1 MASGFDLFREQAAGE
16 YNRLSHLLP
25 GNRQYV
31 VARARQII
39 RQLDRF
45 ATTPDLTEAEQF
57 WLKVTKESFEDLM
70 QRAGGTP

>member
-1 MASGFDLFREQAAGE
+1 MASGLDLFREQTAGE

-39 RQLDRF
+39 RQVDHF
-45 ATTPDLTEAEQF
+45 AKTPDLTEAEQF
-57 WLKVTKESFEDLM
+57 WLEVIRDSFDELI
-70 QRAGGTP
+70 QQAGGTP

>member
-25 GNRQYV
+25 GNRQYI

-39 RQLDRF
+39 RQPDHF

-57 WLKVTKESFEDLM
+57 WLKVIREAFEELM
-70 QRAGGTP
+70 QQAGGTP

>member
-1 MASGFDLFREQAAGE
+1 MASGFDLFREQTAGE

-39 RQLDRF
+39 RQVDHF
-45 ATTPDLTEAEQF
+45 ARTPDLTEAEQF
-57 WLKVTKESFEDLM
+57 WLEVITESFEELI
-70 QRAGGTP
+70 QHAGGTP